1 MASGAWGK
9 ALWTASAISRAM
21 GGGDAIDTD
30 PYRVMETSTP
40 NVMPYNPAVLKA
52 VQEKWAEGT

>member
-1 MASGAWGK
+1 
-9 ALWTASAISRAM
+9 M